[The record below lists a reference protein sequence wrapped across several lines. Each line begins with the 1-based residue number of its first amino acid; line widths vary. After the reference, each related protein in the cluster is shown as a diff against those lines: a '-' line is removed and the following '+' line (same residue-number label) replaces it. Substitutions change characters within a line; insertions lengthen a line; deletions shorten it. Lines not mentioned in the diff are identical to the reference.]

1 MEKKGESEPSAQ
13 LAEQMARTVYQ
24 LRRHKDYRETLH
36 GADIALL
43 GMLELSSA
51 GEDTITP
58 SLLSEHLQFSRS
70 MVTSMLNILE
80 KGGYISRSISPR
92 DRRQVVISVTEK
104 GHAHMERKRRT
115 MNRVFRYLCGYLGE
129 EDARQLIRLTQRLR
143 EAMDQY
149 PDTLKGEETDQ

>member
-1 MEKKGESEPSAQ
+1 MEKKGEPESSAL

-36 GADIALL
+36 GADVALL
-43 GMLELSSA
+43 GMLELSWA
-51 GEDTITP
+51 GEEVVTP

-92 DRRQVVISVTEK
+92 DRRQVMISVTEK
-104 GHAHMERKRRT
+104 GRAHMERKRRT
-115 MNRVFRYLCGYLGE
+115 MNRVFRYLCDYLGE
-129 EDARQLIRLTQRLR
+129 EDARQLIRLTQRLG

-149 PDTLKGEETDQ
+149 PHILKGEETDQ